1 MTIGR
6 THDPENPLRTTAC
19 KAASLLGTGSRT
31 PSGPAVMAPRQQAGH
46 MIAIDPPARF
56 IDFALASEGPFS
68 NRASS
73 VNCFLLAA
81 VVAVPR
87 SRFSPRST
95 SAAATSGPKHRRC
108 NVHNGLSWKP
118 RGPTASL
125 AASLHPRPGG
135 QPSHPHCRPDG
146 SRQGLVRRP
155 RAVAAP
161 TSGTARRTAR
171 CCAGSPTAC
180 GPTRHAPCRGR
191 TASRSPAPSPSGLKP
206 A

>member
-1 MTIGR
+1 MRLGVDR
-6 THDPENPLRTTAC
+6 GTH
-19 KAASLLGTGSRT
+19 LGQRPGCR
-31 PSGPAVMAPRQQAGH
+31 AKQAGH
-46 MIAIDPPARF
+46 TI
-56 IDFALASEGPFS
+56 ALAPDQIFFRRPLASRGPFS

>member
-1 MTIGR
+1 M
-6 THDPENPLRTTAC
+6 
-19 KAASLLGTGSRT
+19 ASVHVR
-31 PSGPAVMAPRQQAGH
+31 ARQQAGH
-46 MIAIDPPARF
+46 MNASDLIKSPPNLARR
-56 IDFALASEGPFS
+56 GPFS

-73 VNCFLLAA
+73 VNCILLAA
-81 VVAVPR
+81 VVAIPR

-108 NVHNGLSWKP
+108 NVHTGLSWKP

-146 SRQGLVRRP
+146 SRQGLVRR
-155 RAVAAP
+155 RRAAP

-180 GPTRHAPCRGR
+180 GLARHAPCQGR

>member
-1 MTIGR
+1 MDPVRELPYRPAAVRRRNRGR
-6 THDPENPLRTTAC
+6 TDGSIRPRARTVLTF
-19 KAASLLGTGSRT
+19 SLAHKG
-31 PSGPAVMAPRQQAGH
+31 A
-46 MIAIDPPARF
+46 
-56 IDFALASEGPFS
+56 FS

-73 VNCFLLAA
+73 VNCFLLVAA

-87 SRFSPRST
+87 SRFSPRSA

-108 NVHNGLSWKP
+108 NVHNGLACTA
-118 RGPTASL
+118 RGPRPSV

-135 QPSHPHCRPDG
+135 QPSHPHCRADG

-155 RAVAAP
+155 QPAP

-180 GPTRHAPCRGR
+180 GPARHAPCRGL
-191 TASRSPAPSPSGLKP
+191 TASQSPAPSLSGPMP

>member
-1 MTIGR
+1 MRLGVDRGTHLGQRRSCR
-6 THDPENPLRTTAC
+6 TNRPDT
-19 KAASLLGTGSRT
+19 RT
-31 PSGPAVMAPRQQAGH
+31 PSTWIRFFSCSPLAPR
-46 MIAIDPPARF
+46 
-56 IDFALASEGPFS
+56 GPFS